1 MSISVTAAPVRD
13 TEQLKRVVSEFGGEP
28 DGGLIVIPDTF
39 TIASRGMMISLAA
52 QHRLPAFY
60 PFRLFVADGG
70 LFYYGTESV
79 ELYQRAA
86 SYIDRILT
94 RREPRRTSN
103 PIPDQVRVGHQ
114 SQNGEGAR
122 PYHPADAARP
132 RRRGDRMMGWMAPL
146 RHLSAKLLVDRISSN
161 GEPSMGEVTTIG
173 LDLAK
178 HVFQVHGVDAEGAT
192 VLRKQLRRAQVLE
205 FFSRLPR
212 CMVGMEAC
220 ATAHYWARELRALG
234 HGVRLMPAQYV
245 KAYVKRNKNDAADAA
260 AICEAVVR
268 PTMRFVAVKTAE
280 QQAAVLLHRGRERLV
295 RQRTGLVNALR
306 AHLAEFG
313 IIAPQGLRNVG
324 RLIALVRDE
333 GEARLPDLARQVL
346 EVLAA
351 QIEQLEAAVA
361 AIEKQL
367 MAWHKSNPVSQ
378 RLATIPGIG
387 PIIATA
393 IAATVTEPS
402 GFRSGREFAA
412 WLGLVPRQNSTGGK
426 VRLGGISKR
435 GNRYLRRLLI
445 NGASANLLRSKATNA
460 DPWVIGLRR
469 RRPSLVVAVA
479 LANKTARIAW
489 AVMQR
494 KENYQRMAAAA

>member
-1 MSISVTAAPVRD
+1 
-13 TEQLKRVVSEFGGEP
+13 
-28 DGGLIVIPDTF
+28 
-39 TIASRGMMISLAA
+39 
-52 QHRLPAFY
+52 
-60 PFRLFVADGG
+60 
-70 LFYYGTESV
+70 
-79 ELYQRAA
+79 
-86 SYIDRILT
+86 
-94 RREPRRTSN
+94 
-103 PIPDQVRVGHQ
+103 
-114 SQNGEGAR
+114 
-122 PYHPADAARP
+122 
-132 RRRGDRMMGWMAPL
+132 MMGWMAPL

-192 VLRKQLRRAQVLE
+192 VLRKRLRRAQVVA

-212 CMVGMEAC
+212 CVVGMEAC
-220 ATAHYWARELRALG
+220 GTAHYWARELRALG
-234 HGVRLMPAQYV
+234 HEVRLMPAQYV

-280 QQAAVLLHRGRERLV
+280 QQA
-295 RQRTGLVNALR
+295 
-306 AHLAEFG
+306 
-313 IIAPQGLRNVG
+313 
-324 RLIALVRDE
+324 
-333 GEARLPDLARQVL
+333 
-346 EVLAA
+346 
-351 QIEQLEAAVA
+351 AAVA

-426 VRLGGISKR
+426 HRLGGISKR
-435 GNRYLRRLLI
+435 GNQYLRRLLI
-445 NGASANLLRSKATNA
+445 NGASAN
-460 DPWVIGLRR
+460 
-469 RRPSLVVAVA
+469 
-479 LANKTARIAW
+479 
-489 AVMQR
+489 
-494 KENYQRMAAAA
+494 